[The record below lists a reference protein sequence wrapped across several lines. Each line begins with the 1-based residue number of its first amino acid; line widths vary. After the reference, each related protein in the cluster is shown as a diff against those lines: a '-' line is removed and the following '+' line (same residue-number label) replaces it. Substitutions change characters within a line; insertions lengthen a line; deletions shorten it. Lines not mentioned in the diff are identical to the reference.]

1 MRIEI
6 TALLDQDVYTQ
17 KGIFVGRVDDVV
29 LDPDVGEVSGLA
41 LGNVN
46 KSFLDL
52 KGKGII
58 IPYQGVTAVGD
69 IIITKHF
76 GTVPA
81 PYSDD
86 EKKG

>member
-46 KSFLDL
+46 KALLDL

-58 IPYQGVTAVGD
+58 IPYKGVTAVGD

-76 GTVPA
+76 GTM

-86 EKKG
+86 KKGR

>member
-17 KGIFVGRVDDVV
+17 KGIYVGRVDDVV
-29 LDPDVGEVSGLA
+29 LDSDVGEVSGLA

-58 IPYQGVTAVGD
+58 IPYRVVTAVGD

-76 GTVPA
+76 GTMIQ
-81 PYSDD
+81 SD
-86 EKKG
+86 EKKDR

>member
-29 LDPDVGEVSGLA
+29 LDPDLGEVSGLA
-41 LGNVN
+41 LGNLN

-52 KGKGII
+52 KGRGII
-58 IPYQGVTAVGD
+58 IPYRGVTAVGD

-76 GTVPA
+76 GTM

-86 EKKG
+86 KKDR

>member
-41 LGNVN
+41 LGSLN

-76 GTVPA
+76 GTVPV
-81 PYSDD
+81 PYGD
-86 EKKG
+86 EKKD

>member
-46 KSFLDL
+46 KSF
-52 KGKGII
+52 
-58 IPYQGVTAVGD
+58 
-69 IIITKHF
+69 
-76 GTVPA
+76 
-81 PYSDD
+81 
-86 EKKG
+86 